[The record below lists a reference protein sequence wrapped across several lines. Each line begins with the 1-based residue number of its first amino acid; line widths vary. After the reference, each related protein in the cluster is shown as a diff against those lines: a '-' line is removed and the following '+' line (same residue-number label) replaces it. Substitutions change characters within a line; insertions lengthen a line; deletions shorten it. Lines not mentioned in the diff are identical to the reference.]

1 MAVDYPTFHHWV
13 GHCLIIVENNQVH
26 QITAME
32 FPILHSRAG
41 QVLSIEMDIPVQTQ
55 VRCHF
60 LLPEMKLTITRQEIV
75 IPLLG
80 IRCHHGN
87 KIEEETTKEDPCLNQ
102 VIQLVLNF
110 IQEAQEISEQ
120 IFYKL
125 EFIDLYTISVFCG
138 ENTFYFR
145 KHPIKSMY

>member
-1 MAVDYPTFHHWV
+1 MAVDFPTFHHCV
-13 GHCLIIVENNQVH
+13 GHCLIIAENSQVH

-41 QVLSIEMDIPVQTQ
+41 QDLSIRMGIRVQTQ
-55 VRCHF
+55 VRWN
-60 LLPEMKLTITRQEIV
+60 LPLPEMKLTITPRVVV

-80 IRCHHGN
+80 IKGIRYHHGN

-102 VIQLVLNF
+102 VVYLVLNF
-110 IQEAQEISEQ
+110 IQGAPEISEQ

-125 EFIDLYTISVFCG
+125 EFIVLYTISVFC
-138 ENTFYFR
+138 
-145 KHPIKSMY
+145 S